1 VELPGA
7 GHNSTDGAPEFWSA
21 IRSFLDKKNEKPA

>member
-7 GHNSTDGAPEFWSA
+7 GHNSTDDAPEFWRA
-21 IRSFLDKKNEKPA
+21 IREFLEKNNEKPA